1 MLTFEEGTTN
11 DFVVSGENNLA
22 LLSDLPALSQSSRS
36 VIERQR
42 GEMQFLS
49 DEGIP
54 TNETLW
60 VGQPRQL
67 QFQFYC
73 RQAIAQLDGVVSVD
87 RFDSEIGE
95 NNQLTYSA
103 QITTIYGQEGING
116 NL

>member
-1 MLTFEEGTTN
+1 MLTFKESTAN
-11 DFVVSGENNLA
+11 DFVVSDENNLA
-22 LLSDLPALSQSSRS
+22 LLEGISALAQSSRS

-42 GEMQFLS
+42 GEMQYLA

-73 RQAIAQLDGVVSVD
+73 RQAITQLDGVVSVD

-95 NNQLTYSA
+95 DSQLTYSA
-103 QITTIYGQEGING
+103 QITTIYGQENING